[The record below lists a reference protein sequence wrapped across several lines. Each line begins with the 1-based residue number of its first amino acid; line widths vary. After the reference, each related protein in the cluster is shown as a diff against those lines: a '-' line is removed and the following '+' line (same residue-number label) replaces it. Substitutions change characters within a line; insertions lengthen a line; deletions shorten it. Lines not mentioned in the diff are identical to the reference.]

1 MEKALNHVK
10 KEGIIAPA
18 TLVGLAA
25 LTGYTIKTNLELNK
39 KIDFLENEIRNM
51 KSTLNENNKRS
62 NIAFTRLNQKIEETN
77 NSFKNVMQLRPMPV
91 NKPTQKIEEV
101 PDENK
106 DDVSSALDAL
116 MKH

>member
-1 MEKALNHVK
+1 MEKALSHVK

-25 LTGYTIKTNLELNK
+25 LTGYTVKTNLELTK
-39 KIDFLENEIRNM
+39 KIELLENEIKNM

-77 NSFKNVMQLRPMPV
+77 NSFKNIVHRRPIPV

-106 DDVSSALDAL
+106 DEVSSALDVL
-116 MKH
+116 MNR